1 MAPRDGLEPPTYWL
15 QVPRDFSRAW
25 TISSPVPRRGE
36 GVGRFPRP
44 VRETHRGDGVR
55 ACALVSAPSPPI
67 GPTGEGLAQGCRSPH
82 PAGGRFP

>member
-15 QVPRDFSRAW
+15 QVPRNFFRAW

-44 VRETHRGDGVR
+44 AFNSGTEYEL
-55 ACALVSAPSPPI
+55 AL
-67 GPTGEGLAQGCRSPH
+67 
-82 PAGGRFP
+82 